1 NGLVDRPETFI
12 RSIPHMSFVFGKENV
27 NFLRRRFETM
37 KEHHLFQGMEYT
49 EDHALLKEWIPL
61 MMDGRDGKERLAA
74 TKIDIG
80 TDVNFGALT
89 RALFRHLME
98 KDGIKLRLAHEVRD
112 IERAADG
119 RWQVTVKNL

>member
-1 NGLVDRPETFI
+1 DGSVDISKAIKIAESFEQSKEFWSYLVVNGLVDRPETFI

-49 EDHALLKEWIPL
+49 EDHARRNEWIPL

-98 KDGIKLRLAHEVRD
+98 
-112 IERAADG
+112 
-119 RWQVTVKNL
+119 